1 MVKRKY
7 PSELNTRNVRV
18 NVGDWQLLTDLSRK
32 LNKTMADTLTWLL
45 ARHNNLEMMVKARS
59 ITPLRS
65 TSTAAIATN
74 GDKVVALGI
83 KTKGVRYA

>member
-1 MVKRKY
+1 
-7 PSELNTRNVRV
+7 
-18 NVGDWQLLTDLSRK
+18 
-32 LNKTMADTLTWLL
+32 MADTLTWLL